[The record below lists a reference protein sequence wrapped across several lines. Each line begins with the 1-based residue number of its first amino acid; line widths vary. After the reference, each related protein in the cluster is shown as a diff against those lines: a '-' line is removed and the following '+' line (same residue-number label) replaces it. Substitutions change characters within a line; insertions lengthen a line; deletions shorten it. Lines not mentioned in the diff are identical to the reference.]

1 MVDNSKLITLL
12 VGAGLTIMGS
22 EAYAAGQN
30 DKNLDS
36 MSSKDFSIGTISDL
50 KDGLND
56 TNHNGGCGNSGC
68 GNGGCGG

>member
-36 MSSKDFSIGTISDL
+36 MSSKQDFSIGTISDL
-50 KDGLND
+50 KDDLND

-68 GNGGCGG
+68 GNGACA